1 LYITARS
8 TFSQKLS
15 FQYDNDK
22 HIQKMPAQAN
32 SIAPFWDDRQLAYGH
47 DVRSS
52 QELLEHK
59 DIKTIAIETP

>member
-1 LYITARS
+1 
-8 TFSQKLS
+8 
-15 FQYDNDK
+15 
-22 HIQKMPAQAN
+22 MPAQAN

-59 DIKTIAIETP
+59 DIKTTAIETP